1 MNIDVVNS
9 ALQDL
14 DPVLED
20 LFFRAHPLFDCLVQK
35 GKVEKGKLE
44 GRYKEFAVSTGDP
57 GQITAIHIGDETIS
71 SGRDQTTQKGNEYA
85 TRMLYHYEVPLK
97 DIADADGKM
106 DLVKIL
112 DSYPKRATL
121 GFFKALAA
129 QLARGAASAGQLGKH
144 NDAAG
149 FMTLNGDQTYAPTGA
164 TGPAGTRNGFFQYA
178 APDSQTATVHDLV
191 SQGGASGVPGWFN
204 HYKHVSNFEL
214 AGRRALQE
222 MIIRTSQEGTDFDG
236 GIDLMFCDLVTYLN
250 YNEEL
255 ERFVDTASVSG
266 DIGNK
271 GANQNGRMGIPWSPG
286 VMLYNEPEIDLS
298 DTASFTTADARKG
311 LIYGISSQDWELFT
325 KGKDAKKETNGFFQ
339 TREGFRIPDK
349 EAYRF
354 EVVFHGQLFCS
365 SRRSQFCVTGTA
377 V

>member
-1 MNIDVVNS
+1 MVNS

-20 LFFRAHPLFDCLVQK
+20 LFFKAHPLFDMLVQK
-35 GKVEKGKLE
+35 GKVSKNKLE
-44 GRYKEFAVSTGDP
+44 GRYKEFSVATGDP

-71 SGRDQTTQKGNEYA
+71 SGRENISAKGDEYA

-97 DIADADGKM
+97 DIADASGKM

-129 QLARGAASAGQLGKH
+129 QLARGAASAGVLGKH
-144 NDAAG
+144 NQASG
-149 FMTLNGDQTYAPTGA
+149 FLTLNGDQTYNPTGA
-164 TGPAGTRNGFFQYA
+164 TGPAGTRSGFFQYA
-178 APDSQTATVHDLV
+178 DPDSQTATIHGLA
-191 SQGGASGVPGWFN
+191 SQGAASGAVPGWFN
-204 HYKHVSNFEL
+204 HYKHISNFEL
-214 AGRRALQE
+214 SGRRALQE

-236 GIDLMFCDLVTYLN
+236 GIDMMFCDLVTYLN
-250 YNEEL
+250 YNEVL
-255 ERFVDTASVSG
+255 EQFVDTTSVAG
-266 DIGNK
+266 DIGAK
-271 GANQNGRMGIPWSPG
+271 GANANGRMGIPWSPG

-298 DTASFTTADARKG
+298 DTTSFTSANARKG
-311 LIYGISSQDWELFT
+311 LIYGVSSQDWELFT
-325 KGKDAKKETNGFFQ
+325 KGSDAKKETNGFFQ